1 MHILD
6 FVLVISQFVADYAK
20 LVVCVLFRFETVLST
35 AWLKFTDMLVKKFEL
50 T

>member
-6 FVLVISQFVADYAK
+6 FVLVISQFVK
-20 LVVCVLFRFETVLST
+20 LVLCVLFRFETVPST